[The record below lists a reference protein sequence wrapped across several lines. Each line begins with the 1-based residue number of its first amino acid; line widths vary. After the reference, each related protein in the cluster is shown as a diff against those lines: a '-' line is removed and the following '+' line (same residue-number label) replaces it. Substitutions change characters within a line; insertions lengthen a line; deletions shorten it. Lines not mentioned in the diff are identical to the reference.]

1 MMKRATKLTALL
13 LAVLLL
19 LITAIG
25 CLPAPAAVNGSDSR
39 ADETTASEAAEGET
53 SAGAEAALPAV
64 DLTKAM
70 DPAERTPQTLE
81 VWYAV
86 SGTSGEKFTE
96 QATAFD
102 EANDLVSLNLSYSG
116 GSNDT
121 ATKVSAALLT
131 GTEPDVALMYAGP
144 SFTGSLGNFDM
155 AQLVQREGFNKDD
168 IYPGIWDYCK
178 YFNGAICAV
187 PYGISTPV
195 MYYNKDILAAA
206 GVDMTNPPKT
216 WAEFYDVCLQCLE
229 KGNVNGM
236 DGFTAFDVSETG
248 WLFKSMCMQNGCPV
262 VEVNDGVITP
272 VFNSPEAL
280 EVAEYW
286 KSLVDSGIMG
296 ASEHSA
302 AENKFLAGNLAF
314 VVMSSNRMSRWT
326 DVDINIGAIEMP
338 YFKQQS
344 VALGGNVLVI
354 FTQDPQKIEAAW
366 DFITYLLQP
375 EQNLDFALS
384 TGYLPVRQSELQ
396 SDAVNAAIAQNE
408 MYAVAFKQLS
418 YAWAYVHFEQMG
430 TMDLQIADALS
441 RIEKGNKEP
450 KQALDDA
457 LNKLIT
463 EMEFDAQ

>member
-1 MMKRATKLTALL
+1 MKRATKLTALL

-19 LITAIG
+19 LFTAIA

-39 ADETTASEAAEGET
+39 EDEATASEAAEGET
-53 SAGAEAALPAV
+53 GGTTEPALPAV

-96 QATAFD
+96 QAAAFD

-178 YFNGAICAV
+178 YFNGEICAV

-206 GVDMTNPPKT
+206 GVDMNQPP
-216 WAEFYDVCLQCLE
+216 EDLGRVLRRMPQVPR
-229 KGNVNGM
+229 KGQRQRQW
-236 DGFTAFDVSETG
+236 TASRR
-248 WLFKSMCMQNGCPV
+248 SM
-262 VEVNDGVITP
+262 
-272 VFNSPEAL
+272 
-280 EVAEYW
+280 
-286 KSLVDSGIMG
+286 
-296 ASEHSA
+296 
-302 AENKFLAGNLAF
+302 
-314 VVMSSNRMSRWT
+314 
-326 DVDINIGAIEMP
+326 
-338 YFKQQS
+338 
-344 VALGGNVLVI
+344 
-354 FTQDPQKIEAAW
+354 
-366 DFITYLLQP
+366 
-375 EQNLDFALS
+375 
-384 TGYLPVRQSELQ
+384 
-396 SDAVNAAIAQNE
+396 
-408 MYAVAFKQLS
+408 
-418 YAWAYVHFEQMG
+418 
-430 TMDLQIADALS
+430 
-441 RIEKGNKEP
+441 
-450 KQALDDA
+450 
-457 LNKLIT
+457 
-463 EMEFDAQ
+463 

>member
-1 MMKRATKLTALL
+1 MKRGLKLTALALSILLLMGTL
-13 LAVLLL
+13 LACV
-19 LITAIG
+19 
-25 CLPAPAAVNGSDSR
+25 PAPAAVNGSQ
-39 ADETTASEAAEGET
+39 ASEPATAAEPADGT
-53 SAGAEAALPAV
+53 SGEAAAAEPAV
-64 DLTKAM
+64 DLSVPMA
-70 DPAERTPQTLE
+70 ASERTPQTLE
-81 VWYAV
+81 VWYAL
-86 SGTSGEKFTE
+86 SGTSGETFTK
-96 QATAFD
+96 QAAAFD
-102 EANDLVSLNLSYSG
+102 EANDLVTLNLSYSG

-155 AQLVQREGFNKDD
+155 AQLVNREGFDKDD
-168 IYPGIWDYCK
+168 IYPGIWDYCR
-178 YFNGAICAV
+178 YFNGEICAV
-187 PYGISTPV
+187 PFGVSTPV

-216 WAEFYDVCLQCLE
+216 WAEFYDVCMTVMQS
-229 KGNVNGM
+229 GNVNGM
-236 DGFTAFDVSETG
+236 EGFTAFDVSETG
-248 WLFKSMCMQNGCPV
+248 WLFKTMCMQNGCPV
-262 VEVNDGVITP
+262 VEVNDGVVTP

-286 KSLVDSGIMG
+286 KSLVDAGIMG

-302 AENKFLAGNLAF
+302 SENKFLAGNLAF

-338 YFKQQS
+338 YFKTQS

-354 FTQDPQKIEAAW
+354 FTKDPQKIEAAW
-366 DFITYLLQP
+366 DLVSYLLAP
-375 EQNLDFALS
+375 EQNVEFALA

-396 SDAVNAAIAQNE
+396 TDAIKNAIAQNE
-408 MYAVAFKQLS
+408 MYAVAFKQLD

-441 RIEKGNKEP
+441 RIEKGAKEP

-457 LNKLIT
+457 LNKLVT
-463 EMEFDAQ
+463 EMAMDAQ

>member
-1 MMKRATKLTALL
+1 MKRGTKLLALL
-13 LAVLLL
+13 LGTLMLL
-19 LITAIG
+19 TAIAG
-25 CLPAPAAVNGSDSR
+25 CVPQPAAVNGSQSR
-39 ADETTASEAAEGET
+39 EDETAATASDAESGTAGTEET
-53 SAGAEAALPAV
+53 AETGP
-64 DLTKAM
+64 DLTVAM
-70 DPAERTPQTLE
+70 DASERTPQTLE

-96 QATAFD
+96 QAQAFD
-102 EANDLVSLNLSYSG
+102 ESSDLVSLNLSYSG

-131 GTEPDVALMYAGP
+131 GTAPDVALMYAGP

-155 AQLVQREGFNKDD
+155 AQLIQREGFDADD
-168 IYPGIWDYCK
+168 IYPGVWDYCR
-178 YFNGAICAV
+178 YFNGEICAV

-206 GVDMTNPPKT
+206 GVDMTNPPTT

-229 KGNVNGM
+229 KGNINNM
-236 DGFTAFDVSETG
+236 DGFTAFDATDAG
-248 WLFKSMCMQNGCPV
+248 WLFKSMCMQNGCPI
-262 VEVNDGVITP
+262 VEVEDGAVNP
-272 VFNSPEAL
+272 VFNDEAAV

-286 KSLVDSGIMG
+286 KSLVDSGIMAAG
-296 ASEHSA
+296 EHSA
-302 AENKFLAGNLAF
+302 AENKFLSGNLAF
-314 VVMSSNRMSRWT
+314 LVMSSNRISRWT

-338 YFKQQS
+338 YFKTQS

-354 FTQDPQKIEAAW
+354 FTQDEQKIEAAW
-366 DFITYLLQP
+366 DLISYLLSP

-384 TGYLPVRQSELQ
+384 TGYLPVRASELE
-396 SDAVNAAIAQNE
+396 SDTATAAIEQNE

-441 RIEKGNKEP
+441 RIEKGTREP
-450 KQALDDA
+450 QEALDKA
-457 LNKLIT
+457 QEKLIS

>member
-1 MMKRATKLTALL
+1 MMKRGTKFIALL
-13 LAVLLL
+13 ATVLLL
-19 LITAIG
+19 LVTVVG
-25 CLPAPAAVNGSDSR
+25 CLPAPAAVNGSQSR
-39 ADETTASEAAEGET
+39 EEETTAADAASGETTEDAAAE
-53 SAGAEAALPAV
+53 PAV
-64 DLTKAM
+64 DLTVAM

-96 QATAFD
+96 QATTFD
-102 EANDLVSLNLSYSG
+102 ESSDLVSLNLSYSG
-116 GSNDT
+116 GANDT

-131 GTEPDVALMYAGP
+131 GTQPDVALMYAGP

-155 AQLVQREGFNKDD
+155 AQLIQREGFDKDD

-178 YFNGAICAV
+178 YFNGEICAV

-216 WAEFYDVCLQCLE
+216 WDEFYDVCLKCLE
-229 KGNVNGM
+229 SGNINGM
-236 DGFTAFDVSETG
+236 EGFTAFDVTETG

-262 VEVNDGVITP
+262 VEVEDGVITP

-286 KSLVDSGIMG
+286 KTLVDAGIMG

-302 AENKFLAGNLAF
+302 AENKFLSGNLAF

-366 DFITYLLQP
+366 DLITFLLAP

-384 TGYLPVRQSELQ
+384 TGYLPVRQSELAT
-396 SDAVNAAIAQNE
+396 DAVTNATSQNE

-441 RIEKGNKEP
+441 RIEKGTKTP
-450 KQALDDA
+450 QVALDDA
-457 LNKLIT
+457 LNKLVT